1 VTTKDRRGQVTQFHL
16 LSMSIGVVTNQLR
29 KITSI
34 GEVSKIGAEMKHFAK
49 DHKEKHSAYAIDR
62 RKD

>member
-1 VTTKDRRGQVTQFHL
+1 MVH
-16 LSMSIGVVTNQLR
+16 SQLR
-29 KITSI
+29 KITSL

-49 DHKEKHSAYAIDR
+49 EHKEMRSAYAIDR